1 MGGISAQTVPDFR
14 GHLDLTRYRADGS
27 LKGQGFLGEMPNA
40 AGKTA
45 SEISIGVDPS
55 EISPTAKPNT
65 GEGYVDIPTMVP
77 TLNENELS
85 YLLGTRSQDIIKN
98 NPRLMD
104 QIQEKAVDFARQR
117 QAQNKPYFATTDES
131 PKANPR
137 FRIKPTLNSEQY
149 IEDNLK

>member
-1 MGGISAQTVPDFR
+1 
-14 GHLDLTRYRADGS
+14 
-27 LKGQGFLGEMPNA
+27 MPNA